1 MTKETEDEESV
12 KDSSYTDDTVKDNT
26 VSIKADT
33 SNETTETTDASE
45 ILGSGNGDFSLPKL
59 SEFLGDEA
67 SKKALLTS
75 VRKITGKF
83 GPSVVLNFE
92 GVEIRS
98 GNDAILDQVEKLIAA
113 DRFPYDV
120 NVRKIKAESGRE
132 YYSL

>member
-1 MTKETEDEESV
+1 MSNIEEDEESV
-12 KDSSYTDDTVKDNT
+12 KDSSYMDDTVKDNT
-26 VSIKADT
+26 VSKQADT
-33 SNETTETTDASE
+33 SDKTTTITDASE

-59 SEFLGDEA
+59 SEYLGDEP
-67 SKKALLTS
+67 SKKTVLNS

-98 GNDAILDQVEKLIAA
+98 GNDAILNQVEKLIAA

-120 NVRKIKAESGRE
+120 NIRKIKSESGRE